1 MRNPSLTWPHKASP
15 KPGLSVLNFYVML
28 CFFSFSFFFPPMLF
42 WFSPC
47 WEGIEIVYTLLAQ
60 GESQASTTGHYFGF
74 QRIHLPQGAME
85 TCWSEERLTLT
96 TEPPSPHYPHP
107 QHHEPLLPALITV
120 VFYTCLL
127 LDCLLPAGHYSE
139 HFTCAT
145 FLFTIIVSI
154 LHIRKLRPRE
164 VQKLAPG
171 RRAMKW
177 QS

>member
-1 MRNPSLTWPHKASP
+1 MRNPSLTWPLRPHCLP
-15 KPGLSVLNFYVML
+15 KTWPFCTEFLRHAFLLFFFF
-28 CFFSFSFFFPPMLF
+28 FFSPMLF

-74 QRIHLPQGAME
+74 QRRHLPQGAME

-96 TEPPSPHYPHP
+96 TGQPSPHSQHP
-107 QHHEPLLPALITV
+107 QHHDPLLPALMTV

-127 LDCLLPAGHYSE
+127 LDCLLPAGHYSK

-145 FLFTIIVSI
+145 FLFTITVSI
-154 LHIRKLRPRE
+154 LHIRKLRP
-164 VQKLAPG
+164 
-171 RRAMKW
+171 
-177 QS
+177 